1 MLSVTEILS
10 VSTAKILVEEQIRFP
25 EREERVSRCNFHQNY
40 KLQVFIVKLR
50 VANYDLNLELQ
61 FSKWFA

>member
-1 MLSVTEILS
+1 MLSATEILT

-25 EREERVSRCNFHQNY
+25 EREERVSKCNFHQNC
-40 KLQVFIVKLR
+40 KSQVFIVKLR